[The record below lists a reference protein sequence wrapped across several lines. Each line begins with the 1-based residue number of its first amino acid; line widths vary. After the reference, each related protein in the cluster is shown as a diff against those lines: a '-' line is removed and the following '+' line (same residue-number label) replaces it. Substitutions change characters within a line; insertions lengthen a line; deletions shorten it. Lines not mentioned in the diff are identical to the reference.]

1 MDPRTP
7 TGFAPVRFRASLDG
21 FGGVAATTVPCPARS
36 ARLGSVDSNA
46 NLPASLERLSW
57 PEAAEWFRR
66 DPRLLLPVGSCIQH
80 GPHLPLGTDMVIV
93 ESLAHDIA
101 RRNGLLLAP
110 TIAYGVASESDRD
123 YAGTASLDRKTLHRL
138 LNELVDCWGHQ
149 GLEEIVLI
157 TTNGF
162 ARNIQA
168 LASVVAETVRV
179 RSIDTHALDL
189 SEFLTQGNAPERAG
203 ELETSLML
211 HLAPDLVRTEWILDS
226 PGSPRP
232 GRDLAASA
240 PMPGSPGVVGLPSLA
255 SADKGRRIYEHMVE
269 TISARLAS

>member
-1 MDPRTP
+1 MDSNVNSP
-7 TGFAPVRFRASLDG
+7 TSLD
-21 FGGVAATTVPCPARS
+21 
-36 ARLGSVDSNA
+36 
-46 NLPASLERLSW
+46 RLSW
-57 PEAAEWFRR
+57 VEAAEWFRR

-80 GPHLPLGTDMVIV
+80 GPHLPLGTDTVIV
-93 ESLAHDIA
+93 ERLARDIA
-101 RRNGLLLAP
+101 ARTGLLLAP
-110 TIAYGVASESDRD
+110 MVSYGVASQTDRA

-138 LNELVDCWGHQ
+138 LNELVDCWGGH
-149 GLEEIVLI
+149 GLAEILLI

-168 LASVVAETVRV
+168 LAAVVADTVRV

-189 SEFLTQGNAPERAG
+189 SVFLAQGNAPERGG

-211 HLAPDLVRTEWILDS
+211 HLAPDMVRRDWIMDS
-226 PGSPRP
+226 PGTVRA
-232 GRDLAASA
+232 GGDLTASA

-255 SADKGRRIYEHMVE
+255 SAEKGRTIYEHMVE

>member
-1 MDPRTP
+1 MDPNP
-7 TGFAPVRFRASLDG
+7 KSPASLD
-21 FGGVAATTVPCPARS
+21 
-36 ARLGSVDSNA
+36 
-46 NLPASLERLSW
+46 RLSW
-57 PEAAEWFRR
+57 TEAADWLRR

-93 ESLAHDIA
+93 GRLASDIA
-101 RRNGLLLAP
+101 VRTGLLLAP
-110 TIAYGVASESDRD
+110 MVSYGVASDTDRA
-123 YAGTASLDRKTLHRL
+123 YAGTASLDRKTLHRV

-149 GLEEIVLI
+149 GLEEILLI

-168 LASVVAETVRV
+168 LAAVVADTVRV

-189 SEFLTQGNAPERAG
+189 SEFLAQGNAPERGG

-211 HLAPDLVRTEWILDS
+211 YLEPELVREEWILDS
-226 PGSPRP
+226 PATTG
-232 GRDLAASA
+232 GGGDLTVSA

-255 SADKGRRIYEHMVE
+255 SAEKGQRIYEHMVE
-269 TISARLAS
+269 TISTRLEG

>member
-1 MDPRTP
+1 VDPNSN
-7 TGFAPVRFRASLDG
+7 APASLD
-21 FGGVAATTVPCPARS
+21 
-36 ARLGSVDSNA
+36 
-46 NLPASLERLSW
+46 RLSW
-57 PEAAEWFRR
+57 SEAAEWFRR

-80 GPHLPLGTDMVIV
+80 GPHLPLGTDSIIV
-93 ESLAHDIA
+93 ESLANDIA
-101 RRNGLLLAP
+101 RRTGLLIAP
-110 TIAYGVASESDRD
+110 AIPYGVASESDRA

-138 LNELVDCWGHQ
+138 LNELVDCWAHQ
-149 GLEEIVLI
+149 GLAEIVLI

-189 SEFLTQGNAPERAG
+189 SEFLAQGNAPERAG

-211 HLAPDLVRTEWILDS
+211 YLAPDLVREEWILDS
-226 PGSPRP
+226 PSTARSDG
-232 GRDLAASA
+232 DMTASA

-255 SADKGRRIYEHMVE
+255 SVEKGRKIFDYMVE